1 MNKKKIQ
8 VKGAIIN
15 IHHINGNDYVSLTDI
30 AKNSERKPANII
42 TDWLRNSKTLLFLET
57 WETLYN
63 SNFKVTQMQDFRF
76 RITDERFYLSTQKYI
91 KETKAIGLVSK
102 SGRNGGTF
110 AHSEIAFDFCAWFN
124 PQFKVYLYHEFQRL
138 KREEEKNTQFYLDKI
153 FSNSIENAQF
163 SKFLLDDQ
171 KFPNKENE

>member
-1 MNKKKIQ
+1 MDKKKIKVQ
-8 VKGAIIN
+8 GTTINVHIID
-15 IHHINGNDYVSLTDI
+15 GNDYVSLTDI

-63 SNFKVTQMQDFRF
+63 SDFKVTQMQDFRF
-76 RITDERFYLSTQKYI
+76 RITDERFYLSVQKYI
-91 KETKAIGLVSK
+91 EKTNAVGIVSK
-102 SGRNGGTF
+102 SGRYGGTF

-138 KREEEKNTQFYLDKI
+138 KKQEEKSTQFYLDKI
-153 FSNSIENAQF
+153 FSNSIENAQY
-163 SKFLLDDQ
+163 SQFLL
-171 KFPNKENE
+171 KEPKPTKKKK